1 MLQTISKAVRLYRF
15 RRTCP
20 AVCVNSV
27 DPITQEAV
35 ADICTPIKLYFGPTR
50 AFVCLDAVAA
60 AEYVMATGDTK
71 NTITRQEM
79 NAAELRRLDK
89 ATRGKCNSVLACLAS
104 AKAKAANDAEHAQL
118 CQAME
123 TEPAEIWSVLMGMPF
138 TETPHLAML
147 QVNFAVSTYS
157 LLLRE
162 YSLVSAVSARQ
173 VHLDNVRNLT
183 ALDVTC
189 GDRVLYTRIKDLLD
203 GMDAL
208 GDRDYVLDVVD
219 DDGSDNE
226 SVQLETVSGLG
237 NSSGS
242 SGSGSSS
249 SSSGSG
255 SGSDE
260 SDSDDADDAVI
271 QEPPKTRQ
279 RVV

>member
-71 NTITRQEM
+71 NTIT
-79 NAAELRRLDK
+79 
-89 ATRGKCNSVLACLAS
+89 
-104 AKAKAANDAEHAQL
+104 QL

-173 VHLDNVRNLT
+173 FHLDNVRNLT